1 MKKLETV
8 LVLNPN
14 SMVVVEEIPLE
25 LLAFVPR
32 VEETL
37 STNKGHYCIAEVG
50 YCLEK
55 GTVNLYVDPARSDF
69 Y

>member
-1 MKKLETV
+1 MSPDSKYPLEGLVMKKLETV

-50 YCLEK
+50 
-55 GTVNLYVDPARSDF
+55 
-69 Y
+69 